1 MVAFASRSTAQNYFT
16 ITSKSEHQSMWG
28 IFEYCVVAAVLSR
41 KSRGFARE
49 DTRLYR
55 DAINFR
61 RKRWNAACGVN
72 CLKVSRS
79 LGKKEFFTIVF
90 SWANGSAMQTV
101 PAGLSSEATVGPAM

>member
-16 ITSKSEHQSMWG
+16 ITSKSAHQSMWG
-28 IFEYCVVAAVLSR
+28 FFEYCVVAAVLRR

-61 RKRWNAACGVN
+61 RERSNAAWAVN
-72 CLKVSRS
+72 WLKVSRP
-79 LGKKEFFTIVF
+79 LGKNHFIAVVF
-90 SWANGSAMQTV
+90 SWAEAIAM
-101 PAGLSSEATVGPAM
+101 